1 MDFITMEFY
10 RKNILCVN
18 KSAIQKNKWY
28 DCILYKDL
36 EQENKNKNNTIN
48 NYNQDIK
55 PNLGSTF
62 K

>member
-1 MDFITMEFY
+1 MELY
-10 RKNILCVN
+10 RKYILCVN
-18 KSAIQKNKWY
+18 NTSIKKNKWY

-36 EQENKNKNNTIN
+36 EQENKQNTSNKIN
-48 NYNQDIK
+48 MNQDIK

>member
-1 MDFITMEFY
+1 MEFY
-10 RKNILCVN
+10 RKYILCVN
-18 KSAIQKNKWY
+18 NTAIKKNKWY

-36 EQENKNKNNTIN
+36 EQENKNKNKNNTIN